1 MSILEM
7 SKNLKM
13 VKKKVAMMKIMKRHT
28 TIKTI
33 VTELKR

>member
-7 SKNLKM
+7 SKNLKI
-13 VKKKVAMMKIMKRHT
+13 VKKKVGMMKIMKRHT
-28 TIKTI
+28 IIKTI